1 MRYEE
6 LVVNDGKEDILRGHA
21 IEGVTQ
27 DPGGQWYPTVIRM
40 FHRIVPMG
48 TVKSRDGI
56 IRCYYDFMTPI
67 PDSMFETATAEATQA
82 MESK

>member
-1 MRYEE
+1 
-6 LVVNDGKEDILRGHA
+6 
-21 IEGVTQ
+21 
-27 DPGGQWYPTVIRM
+27 
-40 FHRIVPMG
+40 MG